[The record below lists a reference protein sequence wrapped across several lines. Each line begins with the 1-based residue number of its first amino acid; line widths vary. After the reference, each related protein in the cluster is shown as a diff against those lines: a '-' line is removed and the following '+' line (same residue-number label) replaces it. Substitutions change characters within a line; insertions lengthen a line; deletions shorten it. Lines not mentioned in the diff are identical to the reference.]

1 MNIEDYVD
9 RECKK
14 IAKMANKQLLRPNR
28 KIYIAWAFRQFI
40 FKYLTKEALQR
51 FEPYWPDDYYHNEI
65 IIVNENSGHT
75 TFYTK
80 YNELLNEYSRHQ
92 EYLQY
97 AEMSFEQH
105 LKNAFLHKV
114 NRGIE
119 YNLRQVLTERR
130 PHYSFKEYDRA
141 NLSINCYALTLIH
154 DGKFHMPIDRLMKY
168 FRDSA
173 SAHWYVIEPC
183 STFMKKDT
191 SFELEIKLIRNHVYF
206 RTDTNTYVIG
216 FDDYPINSQSKLNIR
231 ISDNS
236 NPPELEGVVMNEDG
250 LLVYEMVHYNEKD
263 SPITIWTVNENTASK
278 PDPFAFYGLD
288 KNGQ

>member
-92 EYLQY
+92 EYLNY

-130 PHYSFKEYDRA
+130 PSYSFEDYDST
-141 NLSINCYALTLIH
+141 NLLISCYALTLIH
-154 DGKFHMPIDRLMKY
+154 DGKFQMPYEELMKY
-168 FRDSA
+168 FRYST
-173 SAHWYVIEPC
+173 HWYVIEPC
-183 STFMKKDT
+183 STFMEKNSKYD
-191 SFELEIKLIRNHVYF
+191 LNVKLIDKRLLF
-206 RTDTNTYVIG
+206 KTDQSTYLIWLEFNFNTNRGELKVEIT
-216 FDDYPINSQSKLNIR
+216 
-231 ISDNS
+231 S
-236 NPPELEGVVMNEDG
+236 NPEAPKIDGIAMTDEG
-250 LLVYEMVHYNEKD
+250 LLVYEMLHYGEGNN
-263 SPITIWTVNENTASK
+263 PIKSRTVNETTSSK
-278 PDPFAFYGLD
+278 PNPFAFYGLD
-288 KNGQ
+288 ENGQ

>member
-14 IAKMANKQLLRPNR
+14 ITKMANKQLLRPNR
-28 KIYIAWAFRQFI
+28 KIYIAWAFRKTM
-40 FKYLTKEALQR
+40 FKYLTKEALES

-92 EYLQY
+92 EYLNY

-130 PHYSFKEYDRA
+130 PHYSFKDYDST
-141 NLSINCYALTLIH
+141 NLLISCYALTLIH
-154 DGKFHMPIDRLMKY
+154 DGKFQMPYEVLMKY
-168 FRDSA
+168 FRDST
-173 SAHWYVIEPC
+173 HWYVIEPC
-183 STFMKKDT
+183 STFMEKNSKYD
-191 SFELEIKLIRNHVYF
+191 LNVKLIDKRLLFKTEQSTYLIWLEFNF
-206 RTDTNTYVIG
+206 NTNRGELKVEIT
-216 FDDYPINSQSKLNIR
+216 
-231 ISDNS
+231 S
-236 NPPELEGVVMNEDG
+236 NPEAPKIDGIAMTDEG
-250 LLVYEMVHYNEKD
+250 LLVYEMLHYGEGNN
-263 SPITIWTVNENTASK
+263 PIKSWTVNETTSSK
-278 PDPFAFYGLD
+278 PNPFAFYGLD
-288 KNGQ
+288 ENGQ